1 MLNTPEENSQQKHTV
16 ESERVVAK
24 GKGEG
29 VGNEGKEGKE
39 RTEETQEK
47 EGRR

>member
-1 MLNTPEENSQQKHTV
+1 M
-16 ESERVVAK
+16 VAK

-39 RTEETQEK
+39 RKEETQEK